1 MQSQSKDHI
10 ISSWTRAHRLR
21 DLQRPLDIISL
32 VTHCTDGK
40 PEVQRGQSPTKDHQS
55 KAGAGQAS
63 SPLSS
68 HRGPGQEWPLGE
80 ALLAPPTASLSEA
93 SPAITAGFHKVGTP
107 LMTSEGLRMKNSD
120 EKAFKR

>member
-1 MQSQSKDHI
+1 MGS
-10 ISSWTRAHRLR
+10 LR
-21 DLQRPLDIISL
+21 SR
-32 VTHCTDGK
+32 
-40 PEVQRGQSPTKDHQS
+40 EGQSPTLDHQS
-55 KAGAGQAS
+55 RAGAEQAS

-93 SPAITAGFHKVGTP
+93 SPAITAGFRKVGTS

-120 EKAFKR
+120 EKAFKRQALEELEETKEFHLEPQSSSSVPSCA